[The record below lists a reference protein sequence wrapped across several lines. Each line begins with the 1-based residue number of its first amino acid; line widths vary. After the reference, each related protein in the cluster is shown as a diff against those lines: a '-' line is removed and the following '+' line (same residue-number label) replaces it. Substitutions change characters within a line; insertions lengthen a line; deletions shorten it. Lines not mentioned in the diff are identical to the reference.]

1 MRALTMDELEHV
13 SGGSVTGG
21 WNGNWQILGGSAG
34 EVVVVIGHRNTGG
47 GGFTADDMVTHITS
61 AGAAAGFGDYD
72 GSANSGIAS
81 WWNSLSSGQRNGII
95 LCAAVAAGGILLF
108 ATAPAGVVVAGSMTV
123 QHLAAAGTVLAV
135 GGGLVL
141 GLQGV
146 INP

>member
-21 WNGNWQILGGSAG
+21 WNGNWRILGGSAG

-72 GSANSGIAS
+72 GSANSGIGS
-81 WWNSLSSGQRNGII
+81 WWNSLSVAQRGGII
-95 LCAAVAAGGILLF
+95 ACAAVAAGGILLF
-108 ATAPAGVVVAGSMTV
+108 AAATPGAVVVGTLTTQNV
-123 QHLAAAGTVLAV
+123 AAIGTVLAV

-146 INP
+146 IN